1 MRYGICCIAVVL
13 LIGAGFEPASAERRV
28 FSLPSEEQ
36 SWKDAQQDPLSVVR
50 FLEVIDTERE
60 DDAILPIES
69 FEVIPVPPIDVD
81 MPESEYSPDDPDSL
95 FGFSRHI
102 ARYDVVAQNQVVL
115 EDENRTIEPG
125 DVLIPQWGNFPGRVR
140 DVQILRRA
148 GIEEIVALR
157 NVAEGHPRP
166 SSPAEFIQALEEGLN
181 LSLNLTTFGIFER
194 AMRISILNDNLGY
207 IFDGDPLSSFQR
219 VDRIGQDVTQKWKL
233 YIDLGRYFPVR
244 MVRFYSNPQIN
255 LRPAAYTLFEGVP
268 GTERE
273 IAGLNLEDPTVG
285 SLGFPEFIEIGDTFP
300 TFAELQR
307 MPVNVEDT
315 VTVVFDPPRSRRY
328 ARLDF
333 DTELDYDIGEFEV
346 FADGFVSE
354 ATYITDPQS
363 LPSATL
369 GRIFWEED
377 WLGDP
382 GRSRVVVSV
391 QTGVNT
397 EPLKLFRI
405 NKFETVVE
413 WKEEGAIVV
422 DRRPGSKTFNQTV
435 DLNSPD
441 FNLDSR
447 DIFSVLPA
455 EERAAVRL
463 SRVEY
468 QALAGPSRSRVEPD
482 LEFWSGFQP
491 VQNGGLIN
499 SPSGKSYFQLKIDF
513 FSDSPEAA
521 RIVRNLRFEYSTP
534 QIIDRIVAE
543 IAPAVDVVAGRDT
556 AFVMALKAQLEAEN
570 DGFNRLQ
577 ILTPARIDGVEGFA
591 VDLGDG
597 QVQQLERVAFEDAPA
612 LPGEGQFKEILLDDD
627 QFVVG
632 FPTIRPAETG
642 ESREV
647 LLRLRFT
654 GRVIDFRTSF
664 GGNTFLD
671 TLGAERAREYTA
683 NGILVK
689 GDQEAGPD
697 TLAFFL
703 PQPIEA
709 GDVLNLL
716 ETDQLEDR
724 NSLSVIADISS
735 QSENLV
741 TNLRI
746 RPSPFTPNGDGINDE
761 VVIAYDVQRLLTS
774 RPVHLEV
781 YDLSGRRVKGIERN
795 LSSGGY
801 SQTWDGQDEGGKLV
815 PPGVYVLRISAEAD
829 HAGKDQLRL
838 ISVVY

>member
-1 MRYGICCIAVVL
+1 MRSGICCIAAVM
-13 LIGAGFEPASAERRV
+13 LIGAGFKSASAELRV

-36 SWKDAQQDPLSVVR
+36 SWKDAQQGPLSVVR

-69 FEVIPVPPIDVD
+69 FEVVFVPPIDVD

-95 FGFSRHI
+95 FWFSRHI
-102 ARYDVVAQNQVVL
+102 TRYAVVAQNQVVL
-115 EDENRTIEPG
+115 EDENRTIEAG
-125 DVLIPQWGNFPGRVR
+125 DILIPQWGSFPKRVR

-148 GIEEIVALR
+148 GIEEIVSLR

-166 SSPAEFIQALEEGLN
+166 STPTEFTQAVEEGLN
-181 LSLNLTTFGIFER
+181 LSLNLTPFGIFET
-194 AMRISILNDNLGY
+194 AMRISIKNDNLGY

-219 VDRIGQDVTQKWKL
+219 IDRIGQDVTQKWKL

-268 GTERE
+268 DTERQ
-273 IAGLNLEDPTVG
+273 IAGINLEDPALG

-307 MPVNVEDT
+307 VPVNVEDT
-315 VTVVFDPPRSRRY
+315 VVVVFDPPRSRRY

-333 DTELDYDIGEFEV
+333 DTGLDYDIGEFEV

-354 ATYITDPQS
+354 ATYTTDPQS

-382 GRSRVVVSV
+382 GRSRVAVSV
-391 QTGVNT
+391 QSGTT
-397 EPLKLFRI
+397 PEPLMLFRI
-405 NKFETVVE
+405 NQFEAVVE
-413 WKEEGAIVV
+413 WKDEGATVV

-435 DLNSPD
+435 DLNDPE
-441 FNLDSR
+441 FNNDAR
-447 DIFSVLPA
+447 DIFSALPA
-455 EERAAVRL
+455 EERAVVRL
-463 SRVEY
+463 SRAEY
-468 QALAGPSRSRVEPD
+468 QALAGPSRSRIEPD

-491 VQNGGLIN
+491 VQNGGLLN
-499 SPSGKSYFQLKIDF
+499 SPSGKPYFQLKIDF

-534 QIIDRIVAE
+534 QMIDRIVAE

-556 AFVMALKAQLEAEN
+556 AFVMALKAKLEPEN

-577 ILTPARIDGVEGFA
+577 IFTPARISRVEEFA

-597 QVQQLERVAFEDAPA
+597 QVQPFERVAFDDAIV

-632 FPTIRPAETG
+632 FPTIRPLETG

-671 TLGAERAREYTA
+671 SLGAERVREYTP
-683 NGILVK
+683 NGILAR
-689 GDQEAGPD
+689 GNEESEPD
-697 TLAFFL
+697 TVAFFL

-735 QSENLV
+735 QSKNLV

-761 VVIAYDVQRLLTS
+761 VVIAYDLQRLLTS
-774 RPVHLEV
+774 RPVHLEI
-781 YDLSGRRVKGIERN
+781 YDLSGRRVKQIERIVP
-795 LSSGGY
+795 SGGY
-801 SQTWDGQDEGGKLV
+801 SQIWDGQDEGGKLV
-815 PPGVYVLRISAEAD
+815 APGVYVLRISVEAD
-829 HAGKDQLRL
+829 DAGEDQLRL